1 MSFTDPS
8 FLFFFCPMAII
19 FFLFAG
25 KFGSQSS
32 NAALL
37 TISLIFSY
45 SQGGLFSV
53 LIILTAAI
61 NYLIV
66 RSLITIPLTSE
77 NYAVRD
83 RLFYVG
89 LFIDLGLLCIVKYTV
104 VFKIIPPLY
113 PPLAAFAATVG
124 VTISFLTFQRVALL
138 IGAHKNAPE
147 VRDLLSGPFGWLRYS
162 VFVMMFQNLVIGPI
176 AYVSEIGGQLS
187 RYSFGRPRRVDLEIG
202 LTLLVI
208 GLAKKLLIA
217 DKLDDAVVEPVF
229 GAAGSGLKI
238 PPLEAVSG
246 IIGFYFQL
254 YFDFSGYSDM
264 ALGVA
269 RMFGLLLPINFNSPL
284 RATGIVDFYKRWHIS
299 LTRLIATFIFT
310 PLVMTGARFASEH
323 DLSGWRSKIFSA
335 WIPLI
340 INFQIIA
347 IWHGAQFTYLL
358 FGVYHGLW
366 FILENEVRSSKI
378 WKSYVK
384 STSPLFR
391 RTSGQAL
398 TVIPLSLS
406 FALFKSS
413 SVAAFGNLLSCL
425 DGPWLQILYI
435 RQNRVTTNISLVYLV
450 MAAMIVWLLPN
461 AYELLRNYRPGIFTY
476 QVPSTTPVLLRL
488 KWRPTP
494 LWALLYAGISI
505 WILFS
510 LTYQNPFVY
519 GGF

>member
-1 MSFTDPS
+1 
-8 FLFFFCPMAII
+8 
-19 FFLFAG
+19 
-25 KFGSQSS
+25 
-32 NAALL
+32 
-37 TISLIFSY
+37 
-45 SQGGLFSV
+45 
-53 LIILTAAI
+53 
-61 NYLIV
+61 
-66 RSLITIPLTSE
+66 
-77 NYAVRD
+77 
-83 RLFYVG
+83 
-89 LFIDLGLLCIVKYTV
+89 
-104 VFKIIPPLY
+104 
-113 PPLAAFAATVG
+113 
-124 VTISFLTFQRVALL
+124 
-138 IGAHKNAPE
+138 
-147 VRDLLSGPFGWLRYS
+147 
-162 VFVMMFQNLVIGPI
+162 
-176 AYVSEIGGQLS
+176 
-187 RYSFGRPRRVDLEIG
+187 
-202 LTLLVI
+202 
-208 GLAKKLLIA
+208 
-217 DKLDDAVVEPVF
+217 
-229 GAAGSGLKI
+229 
-238 PPLEAVSG
+238 
-246 IIGFYFQL
+246 
-254 YFDFSGYSDM
+254 
-264 ALGVA
+264 
-269 RMFGLLLPINFNSPL
+269 MFGLLLPINFNSPL

-384 STSPLFR
+384 STPPLFR

-413 SVAAFGNLLSCL
+413 SVAAFGNLLSCF